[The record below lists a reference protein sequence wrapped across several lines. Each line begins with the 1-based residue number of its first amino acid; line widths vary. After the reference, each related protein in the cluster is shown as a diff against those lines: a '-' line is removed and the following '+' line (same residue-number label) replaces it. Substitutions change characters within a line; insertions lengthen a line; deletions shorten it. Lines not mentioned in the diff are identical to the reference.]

1 MKIENKDEL
10 DTWLF
15 ENANIQGHKC
25 DGIKG
30 YIQAVEPG
38 DDPAELVNVKFVDT
52 VTGDE
57 FDVIYV

>member
-15 ENANIQGHKC
+15 ENANIKGHKC

-38 DDPAELVNVKFVDT
+38 DDPSELVNVKFVDT